1 MSHHDEPALRVPHAT
16 TRSQG
21 RQQGEP
27 TVGQATEHGHGPTD
41 VVMGKPVSLDH
52 VGLLSHKSAAEWK
65 QIIGVHLPVTV
76 HHGDEVI
83 GVQHAGKVVKPH
95 RNGRAHALSTA
106 LKDGQVEGAFSA
118 LHRFCGAV
126 YRTVI
131 NDDHHVHF
139 SGQRPECP
147 VDVRRFIPCGH
158 DHRQTATF
166 PHAPL
171 RTTAPHKVS
180 EATRRSR

>member
-1 MSHHDEPALRVPHAT
+1 
-16 TRSQG
+16 
-21 RQQGEP
+21 
-27 TVGQATEHGHGPTD
+27 
-41 VVMGKPVSLDH
+41 MGKPVPFDH
-52 VGLLSHKSAAEWK
+52 VSLFSHELAAKWK
-65 QIIGVHLPVTV
+65 QIIGVHLPITV
-76 HHGDEVI
+76 HNGDEVI
-83 GVQHAGKVVKPH
+83 GAQHSGKVVKPH

-106 LKDGQVEGAFSA
+106 LKDGHVERAFGA

-126 YRTVI
+126 RGTVI
-131 NDDHHVHF
+131 DDDHHIHF

-147 VDVRRFIPCGH
+147 VDVGRFIPCGH
-158 DHRQTATF
+158 DHRQTATL